1 MKIEQLEN
9 YLFSLEDLAR
19 HWKLISGAKYGH
31 RTKNYGIYN
40 DDMGMMIPHGQK
52 DAHIFSS

>member
-1 MKIEQLEN
+1 MKIEQLDN
-9 YLFSLEDLAR
+9 YLFSLEDLAS

-40 DDMGMMIPHGQK
+40 DDMGMMIPHG
-52 DAHIFSS
+52 